1 MNCTSSCESKDHNS
15 YAECLQSKRLGFMG
29 VSPSRD
35 GYDQTKVK
43 KDDKEIQDYWSAT
56 RQGIEPRSTRRA
68 DIDAAVK
75 LSNEAGKAFDGIKM
89 TFKN

>member
-1 MNCTSSCESKDHNS
+1 
-15 YAECLQSKRLGFMG
+15 MG